1 MNLEKP
7 ARYAGVM
14 GWPVDHSKSP
24 ALHEYWLKHYGIKGS
39 YVRLPVKPK
48 ELRSAL
54 RSLAGKGFAGVNLT
68 VPHKEA
74 ALDLVDE
81 VSNDARRI
89 GAVNTIF
96 VSDDGRLHA
105 TNTDAYGF
113 ISNLQTSEPNFDLKA
128 GPAVVLG
135 AGGAA
140 RAVCVALQDAGVP
153 EVRLVNRTL
162 SRAEN
167 VAQNLGGKIKAVSW
181 GEGACQLRD
190 AALLVNTTILGMSG
204 QPSLNIDLAKFGDDG
219 VVTDVVYSPL
229 ETPLL
234 ASARARGL
242 RTVDGLGML
251 LYQAQAGFE
260 GWFGYKPAVTAAL
273 REHILSVA

>member
-1 MNLEKP
+1 MEKP